1 MNPKSPSC
9 IYEKYKATEHLQIQ
23 GGVTRIPVYPAALI
37 EFSVHSFWLN
47 FYRRQQYTRKPR
59 RADWKSMG
67 ISLRKFGMKQLEI
80 TAK

>member
-47 FYRRQQYTRKPR
+47 FTVGSNTQGSRDVLIGK
-59 RADWKSMG
+59 AWASHLG
-67 ISLRKFGMKQLEI
+67 NLG
-80 TAK
+80 